1 MNPSSPQLSL
11 SHFDGLGGNA
21 GAVLLFTCE
30 YCFVVTTTT
39 TATTA
44 TAATTTTTTT
54 TNNTVQVMGYC

>member
-39 TATTA
+39 ATTA
-44 TAATTTTTTT
+44 TAATTTTTT
-54 TNNTVQVMGYC
+54 NKTVQVMGYC

>member
-39 TATTA
+39 ATTA
-44 TAATTTTTTT
+44 TAATTTTTT